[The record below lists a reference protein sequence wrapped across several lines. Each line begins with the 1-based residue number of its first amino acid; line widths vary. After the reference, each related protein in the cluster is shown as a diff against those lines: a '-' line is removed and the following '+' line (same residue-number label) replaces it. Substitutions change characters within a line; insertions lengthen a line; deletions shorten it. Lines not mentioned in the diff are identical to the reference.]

1 MSHMFSSCQMLT
13 DLDVSSFDTSGV
25 KNMQQMF
32 YDCNKLTKL
41 NMS

>member
-1 MSHMFSSCQMLT
+1 M
-13 DLDVSSFDTSGV
+13 SSFDTSNV